1 MKLKQFFTLAAATLF
16 FGAGAAFAQTASFS
30 TTAGPFDNL
39 PHDCVTKTQS
49 GSQVLLLNSNDVVT
63 QSFSACTEGETSKIY
78 AMIKQTSGDGQLNF
92 YIEDSRGELL
102 GKTTV
107 VVKDGFSGP
116 AIAKLNAKVENGM
129 RYNLKLV
136 ASNVDLILEGRYTAE
151 PGTDLHLN
159 GWKLDGTIST
169 AIGLKHINEIDAVHA
184 DRNDSYG
191 NQPTMRGTELAS
203 TFSTY
208 PNPFSN
214 EFTVEFEKDLKG
226 QTIVVLLDLMGNVIH
241 REVRTNVK
249 SGDRVNI
256 NPRYF
261 LNAGAYAVRV
271 INEERVF
278 NTTIMKH

>member
-16 FGAGAAFAQTASFS
+16 FGASAAIAQTASFS
-30 TTAGPFDNL
+30 STAGPFDNL
-39 PHDCVTKTQS
+39 SHDCVTKTES
-49 GSQVLLLNSNDVVT
+49 GSQVLLLNNTDVVT
-63 QSFSACTEGETSKIY
+63 QTFTACTEGDVSKVY
-78 AMIKQTSGDGQLNF
+78 VMIKQTSGDGQLQF
-92 YIEDSRGELL
+92 YVEDSRGELL
-102 GKTTV
+102 GKSTV
-107 VVKDGFSGP
+107 VVKDGFSGA

-129 RYNLKLV
+129 RYNLKLI
-136 ASNVDLILEGRYTAE
+136 ASNVDLIIEGRYTAE

-169 AIGLKHINEIDAVHA
+169 AVGFKHINEIDAIQA
-184 DRNDSYG
+184 DRNNSYSD
-191 NQPTMRGTELAS
+191 QIDMRGTELAS

-214 EFTVEFEKDLKG
+214 DFTVEFEKDLKG
-226 QTIVVLLDLMGNVIH
+226 QTVVVLLDLTGNVIH
-241 REVRTNVK
+241 REVRTNVR

-261 LNAGAYAVRV
+261 LNPGAYAVRV
-271 INEERVF
+271 INEQRMF

>member
-16 FGAGAAFAQTASFS
+16 FGASAAIAQTASFS
-30 TTAGPFDNL
+30 STAGPFDNL
-39 PHDCVTKTQS
+39 FHDCVTKTES
-49 GSQVLLLNSNDVVT
+49 GSQVLLLNNTDVVT
-63 QSFSACTEGETSKIY
+63 QTFTACTEGDVSKVY
-78 AMIKQTSGDGQLNF
+78 VMIKQTSGDGQLQF
-92 YIEDSRGELL
+92 YVEDSRGELL
-102 GKTTV
+102 GKSTV
-107 VVKDGFSGP
+107 VVKDGFSGA

-129 RYNLKLV
+129 RYNLKLI
-136 ASNVDLILEGRYTAE
+136 ASNVDLIIEGRYTAE

-169 AIGLKHINEIDAVHA
+169 AVGFKHINEIDAIQA
-184 DRNDSYG
+184 DRNNSYSD
-191 NQPTMRGTELAS
+191 QIDMRGTELAS

-214 EFTVEFEKDLKG
+214 DFTVEFEKDLKG
-226 QTIVVLLDLMGNVIH
+226 QTVVVLLDLTGNVIH
-241 REVRTNVK
+241 REVRTNVR

-261 LNAGAYAVRV
+261 LNPGAYAVRV
-271 INEERVF
+271 INEQRMF